1 MTQSLDSFQTALKFT
16 LKWEGGRGSPQ
27 DLGGVIYKGITQA
40 TYDSYCRKNGLSLQP
55 ISKIS
60 DEEVE
65 KLYYEM
71 YWLASHADMMDL
83 PLAVVEFDTAVN
95 FSVRASIEFLQ
106 ETLGGIAVDGIWG
119 KQTSGALELQNN
131 LGTAK
136 RICQSRIDYRYKR
149 VEANSNQK
157 IFLEG
162 WLKRDNDLLNYVKEL
177 GGEIETVS
185 EIEEIEKEERETEEI
200 ATEETSEEI
209 SPETPEIEGEN
220 REEVYEKLERAIGLL
235 QEVIVALKTSK

>member
-1 MTQSLDSFQTALKFT
+1 MTQSLDDFQKALKFT
-16 LKWEGGRGSPQ
+16 LKWEGGHGSPH
-27 DLGGVIYKGITQA
+27 DFGGVVYQGITQA
-40 TYDSYCRKNGLSLQP
+40 TYDSYCRKKGLSLQP
-55 ISKIS
+55 VSKIS

-83 PLAVVEFDTAVN
+83 PLAVVQFDTAVN

-106 ETLGGIAVDGIWG
+106 ETLGGLDVDGIWG

-131 LGTAK
+131 LATAK
-136 RICQSRIDYRYKR
+136 RYCQSRIDYRYKR
-149 VEANSNQK
+149 IEANSSQK

-177 GGEIETVS
+177 GGEIENVS
-185 EIEEIEKEERETEEI
+185 EIEEAEITPTETPAEILPEEKEI
-200 ATEETSEEI
+200 DK
-209 SPETPEIEGEN
+209 EN
-220 REEVYEKLERAIGLL
+220 REEVFEKLEQAIALL
-235 QEVIVALKTSK
+235 QEVIVALKTAK

>member
-16 LKWEGGRGSPQ
+16 LKWEGGHGSPQ

-40 TYDSYCRKNGLSLQP
+40 TYDSYRRKKGLSLQAV
-55 ISKIS
+55 SKIS

-65 KLYYEM
+65 NLYYEM
-71 YWLASHADMMDL
+71 YWQASHADMMDL
-83 PLAVVEFDTAVN
+83 PLAVVQFDSAVN

-106 ETLGGIAVDGIWG
+106 ETLGGIDVDGIWG
-119 KQTSGALELQNN
+119 RQTSGALELQNN
-131 LGTAK
+131 LATARRYCK
-136 RICQSRIDYRYKR
+136 SRIDYRYRR
-149 VEANSNQK
+149 VEANSSQK

-177 GGEIETVS
+177 GGEIESLS
-185 EIEEIEKEERETEEI
+185 ELEEEEI
-200 ATEETSEEI
+200 TSQ
-209 SPETPEIEGEN
+209 ETPEELSRETPQTEGEN
-220 REEVYEKLERAIGLL
+220 REEVFNKLERAIALL